1 LGCHLLEL
9 ILTQTKWQRLQE
21 EANASAAAVQQLQE
35 EKQRL
40 AAELELLKSPAAER
54 RLSNLGI
61 TTHATQPAVAGQAAL
76 AASPWPCNQVMLL
89 QTLCGSCQG
98 MMLFAAAFLRLM
110 NLFYSCIWSCF
121 ANLGLGMELGA

>member
-1 LGCHLLEL
+1 LGCDLFKFT
-9 ILTQTKWQRLQE
+9 LTQAKWQRLQE

-61 TTHATQPAVAGQAAL
+61 IAQATQPAVAGQAACCISL
-76 AASPWPCNQVMLL
+76 AIQPSNASPHAV
-89 QTLCGSCQG
+89 
-98 MMLFAAAFLRLM
+98 
-110 NLFYSCIWSCF
+110 
-121 ANLGLGMELGA
+121 

>member
-1 LGCHLLEL
+1 MEL

-61 TTHATQPAVAGQAAL
+61 LAQDTQPVVAGQAAL
-76 AASPWPCNQVMLL
+76 AASPCPYNQVTLL
-89 QTLCGSCQG
+89 HMLCGSCQG
-98 MMLFAAAFLRLM
+98 MMLFSAACLQLM
-110 NLFYSCIWSCF
+110 HHS
-121 ANLGLGMELGA
+121 